1 MKTSVDASYLHK
13 KERERRKFS
22 LAFMHYTKAYHN
34 AHSQT
39 SQIYITKYTATLH
52 YDLGTLLKGIFRGC
66 LLQSLMNDNTRL
78 LKCCLAKQPHLLLL
92 QGGKRGN
99 NLAEIGWNN

>member
-1 MKTSVDASYLHK
+1 
-13 KERERRKFS
+13 
-22 LAFMHYTKAYHN
+22 MHYTKAYHN

-66 LLQSLMNDNTRL
+66 LLQSLMNDNTGL
-78 LKCCLAKQPHLLLL
+78 LKCSRKTTPSIVAARQ
-92 QGGKRGN
+92 QER
-99 NLAEIGWNN
+99 

>member
-1 MKTSVDASYLHK
+1 
-13 KERERRKFS
+13 
-22 LAFMHYTKAYHN
+22 MHYTKAYHN

-52 YDLGTLLKGIFRGC
+52 YDLGTLSKGIFRGG

-78 LKCCLAKQPHLLLL
+78 LKCLAKQPYLLLL